1 MAQIPYDYL
10 KELIGETKMQEIA
23 EHFGGFTIY
32 IPKLMKS
39 YAEREEMYCR
49 LVNQGVCHCD
59 AIKVM
64 SAQLGVSY
72 SRLAVQ
78 IREFKK
84 RGDDD
89 IE

>member
-10 KELIGETKMQEIA
+10 KELIGEDKMQEIA

-39 YAEREEMYCR
+39 YAERENMYCS
-49 LVNQGVCHCD
+49 LINQGVCHSD

-64 SAQLGVSY
+64 SAQLEVSY
-72 SRLAVQ
+72 SRLAHQ

-84 RGDDD
+84 RENDD
-89 IE
+89 ID